1 MTDFILTD
9 IFKIASPKCSFRAG
23 ILALNFLLY
32 FLLLLIMF
40 VDLESKYRLMGNCQ
54 VWKACLKKIY
64 HKKITD

>member
-23 ILALNFLLY
+23 IPALNFLLY
-32 FLLLLIMF
+32 FLFLSIMF

-54 VWKACLKKIY
+54 VWKACLKKY